1 MFKVAAKFV
10 HVTNDGVRVARRA
23 VGTYTRYAY
32 FSLTDRKGR
41 QHGEGSLKNIRP
53 YEPKYDLEYDSP
65 EDYLLSQWSTNPWP
79 YLYYRVLMACYFVF
93 MVFYTAIV
101 GTLKAKML
109 IMLTYWSFYI
119 LTACQILRAVNV
131 WHYIQLKNCNHDI
144 QEKLKGSRRIKCQWL
159 LYNLSAGSA
168 PIVTFLFWTI
178 AYDGSGVTFINCST
192 HGANAAAVFLDL
204 WITRMPM
211 RMLHMVH
218 GVAFGLVYSAFSV
231 CYWYLG
237 GTNQYGEPF
246 IYKVLNYG
254 ESPLK
259 AVYYIVAI
267 SFIVAPVIHSMFFL
281 LYRLRVFLHRFLKV
295 MDKRHKCDTDIKEN

>member
-1 MFKVAAKFV
+1 
-10 HVTNDGVRVARRA
+10 
-23 VGTYTRYAY
+23 
-32 FSLTDRKGR
+32 
-41 QHGEGSLKNIRP
+41 
-53 YEPKYDLEYDSP
+53 
-65 EDYLLSQWSTNPWP
+65 
-79 YLYYRVLMACYFVF
+79 MACYFVF

-131 WHYIQLKNCNHDI
+131 WHYIQLKNRNHDI

-218 GVAFGLVYSAFSV
+218 GVAFGLVIVPSPSAT
-231 CYWYLG
+231 
-237 GTNQYGEPF
+237 GTSEGPINMENHLYTKCSTMENPH
-246 IYKVLNYG
+246 
-254 ESPLK
+254 LK
-259 AVYYIVAI
+259 QSIT
-267 SFIVAPVIHSMFFL
+267 S
-281 LYRLRVFLHRFLKV
+281 
-295 MDKRHKCDTDIKEN
+295 

>member
-1 MFKVAAKFV
+1 MLL
-10 HVTNDGVRVARRA
+10 N
-23 VGTYTRYAY
+23 
-32 FSLTDRKGR
+32 L
-41 QHGEGSLKNIRP
+41 QHKTP
-53 YEPKYDLEYDSP
+53 SP
-65 EDYLLSQWSTNPWP
+65 STHTIN
-79 YLYYRVLMACYFVF
+79 
-93 MVFYTAIV
+93 
-101 GTLKAKML
+101 
-109 IMLTYWSFYI
+109 S
-119 LTACQILRAVNV
+119 
-131 WHYIQLKNCNHDI
+131 IQLSVDV
-144 QEKLKGSRRIKCQWL
+144 
-159 LYNLSAGSA
+159 A
-168 PIVTFLFWTI
+168 
-178 AYDGSGVTFINCST
+178 GSGVTFINCST

-281 LYRLRVFLHRFLKV
+281 LYRLRVFLHRFLRV
-295 MDKRHKCDTDIKEN
+295 MDKRHKCDADIKEN